1 MIACIYTNQE
11 RKITMREEGAFELYD
26 KFGQAVVE
34 DVRDGA
40 LSLAANI
47 VKGTTNNKVDLS
59 YYECFSE
66 LSEEQ
71 KEKICDL
78 ISETVTDTIFRFLKM
93 FEEKENEMKL
103 ELISGD
109 ESIDILDACDD
120 IGAEITFTDEDG
132 WIPRFSDIGMLVE
145 R

>member
-1 MIACIYTNQE
+1 
-11 RKITMREEGAFELYD
+11 MREEGAFELYD

-71 KEKICDL
+71 KEKAIQELEKINNPLADA
-78 ISETVTDTIFRFLKM
+78 LKAI
-93 FEEKENEMKL
+93 K
-103 ELISGD
+103 
-109 ESIDILDACDD
+109 
-120 IGAEITFTDEDG
+120 
-132 WIPRFSDIGMLVE
+132 W
-145 R
+145 